1 MRKALSVFQKIN
13 FNMSTIEKVQSV
25 TDIESPVLRKLILF
39 NSNHVWEQ
47 VILQLQKATGFDI
60 IQCEQIAVIA
70 HTKGKA
76 TVKSGMV
83 SELSKINS
91 VLKEINLVTEIQ

>member
-1 MRKALSVFQKIN
+1 MEIPDKKYS
-13 FNMSTIEKVQSV
+13 EDE
-25 TDIESPVLRKLILF
+25 TDTPTVRKLVLF
-39 NSNHVWEQ
+39 NSNHFWEQ
-47 VILQLQKATGFDI
+47 VILQLKKATGFDI

-76 TVKSGMV
+76 VVKSGETD
-83 SELSKINS
+83 ELNKINI

>member
-1 MRKALSVFQKIN
+1 MGTL
-13 FNMSTIEKVQSV
+13 EKEQSV
-25 TDIESPVLRKLILF
+25 TDIDSPVARKLILF
-39 NSNHVWEQ
+39 NSGHLWDQ

-76 TVKSGMV
+76 TVKSGLFD
-83 SELSKINS
+83 ELSKINNI
-91 VLKEINLVTEIQ
+91 LKEINLVTEIQ

>member
-1 MRKALSVFQKIN
+1 MGTLEKN
-13 FNMSTIEKVQSV
+13 STV
-25 TDIESPVLRKLILF
+25 TDIETPVVRKLVLY
-39 NSNHVWEQ
+39 NSNHIWEH
-47 VILQLQKATGFDI
+47 VILQLKKATGFDI

-76 TVKSGMV
+76 VVKSGKTD
-83 SELSKINS
+83 ELVRINN